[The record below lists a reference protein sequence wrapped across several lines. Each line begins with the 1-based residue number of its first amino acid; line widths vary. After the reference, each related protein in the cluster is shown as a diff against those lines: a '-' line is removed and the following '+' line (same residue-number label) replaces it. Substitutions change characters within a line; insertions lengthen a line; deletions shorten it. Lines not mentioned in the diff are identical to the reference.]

1 VRGFDVLDADKDN
14 CGGPGVKTGCPVV
27 GGTATDGEERDRPND
42 GRTEK
47 FFWKLGDVFHS
58 SPVLVKPPATEALCD
73 TGYENQCLATLR
85 SPGELDVKTVQT
97 PIETYDDACHK
108 GSDAY
113 EAYRYDNRD
122 RQRLVLVGANDGM
135 LHAFDAG
142 KPKTGSIADSD
153 CVKPY
158 GPGSG
163 GEVWAYLN
171 ANNPQFF
178 SLSVVEKSAMN
189 QEVQADAAAFAEG
202 LAATGHAAVYGIYF
216 DTNKSEVKPESAGA
230 LGEVAKLLSK
240 QPALK
245 LLVVGHTDS
254 VGALEANL
262 KLSSA
267 RAEAVVKALTTTHG
281 VAPARLKPQG
291 AGPIAPVASNR
302 TEEGRAKNR
311 RVELVEQ

>member
-1 VRGFDVLDADKDN
+1 MLARVLVAMLCLTGVARAAPNDAEGCQDPPLFTRLAGYFISRCEVADFDELKLRDAKGKEVTVEGRVTRTFYSLDEGATLKSQLQIIRN
-14 CGGPGVKTGCPVV
+14 YENAFRSLGG
-27 GGTATDGEERDRPND
+27 ALLHRNDDGEASLRA
-42 GRTEK
+42 
-47 FFWKLGDVFHS
+47 
-58 SPVLVKPPATEALCD
+58 VK
-73 TGYENQCLATLR
+73 G
-85 SPGELDVKTVQT
+85 
-97 PIETYDDACHK
+97 
-108 GSDAY
+108 
-113 EAYRYDNRD
+113 
-122 RQRLVLVGANDGM
+122 
-135 LHAFDAG
+135 
-142 KPKTGSIADSD
+142 
-153 CVKPY
+153 
-158 GPGSG
+158 G